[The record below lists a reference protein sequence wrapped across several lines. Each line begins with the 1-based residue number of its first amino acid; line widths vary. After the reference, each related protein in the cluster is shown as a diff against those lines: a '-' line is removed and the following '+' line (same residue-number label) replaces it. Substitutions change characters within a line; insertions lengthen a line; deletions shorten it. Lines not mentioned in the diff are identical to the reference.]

1 MKIKLSLILL
11 TVFTLLLVQF
21 TYAQTDFR
29 TSVDIEELNSY
40 VDYSFKL
47 ESSIN
52 EFNLEIPKSSQIIYL
67 RDDYGD
73 INYKLEN
80 DTISM
85 DLFDSDKDRLILIK
99 LKTKTLI
106 SKKDNYYELIFE
118 SKNDGKVTINLPD
131 NVILNSIET
140 NPKTEIKTYDEFSYV
155 DFDTKQEDILIIKY
169 KTFSSAS
176 YWIYLVM
183 ILFVLIVAYFMIRK
197 RKSKVKQKVKNKSDN
212 EINIENSHSNM
223 NQNINPNLD
232 NADIEINSK
241 INKEKILKTLNIL

>member
-131 NVILNSIET
+131 NVIVNSIET

-155 DFDTKQEDILIIKY
+155 DFDTKQEDILIIKISPCFTSKSAY
-169 KTFSSAS
+169 LNSS
-176 YWIYLVM
+176 
-183 ILFVLIVAYFMIRK
+183 
-197 RKSKVKQKVKNKSDN
+197 
-212 EINIENSHSNM
+212 
-223 NQNINPNLD
+223 
-232 NADIEINSK
+232 
-241 INKEKILKTLNIL
+241 